1 MQRHPGTRDVAGAT
15 PGSASRHAS
24 GPRRRRRFAR
34 VGPGRFPPRIRKARD
49 VHGDRS
55 SGAGRRPGSRVAET
69 GSLAQVPRIPERSQ
83 PVREFPATVCAPPR
97 PSLPERHL
105 VARIAWRGAAV
116 QVGSLPACA
125 TPAGFLSVGERP
137 DTARSDAVD
146 PLRTNSCKL
155 LAFSRSG
162 AAPADWQTVRKQRK
176 SGPRRPTAACA
187 LDNASAER
195 TPIDL
200 EVDDRAAQHGSESV
214 AVRQVRAEAPA
225 SWPAPSKA

>member
-55 SGAGRRPGSRVAET
+55 SGAGRRPGSCAAET
-69 GSLAQVPRIPERSQ
+69 GTLAPHPRIPERSQ

-97 PSLPERHL
+97 PALPERHL
-105 VARIAWRGAAV
+105 VARIAWRGSAV

-125 TPAGFLSVGERP
+125 TSAGFLSAGEGPDPARVDAESASPQRFVGFSPSGDPVPRHVANEWRTVEFDLSHSPVSPCPRRRRP
-137 DTARSDAVD
+137 FRARRR
-146 PLRTNSCKL
+146 PFR
-155 LAFSRSG
+155 R
-162 AAPADWQTVRKQRK
+162 AAP
-176 SGPRRPTAACA
+176 P
-187 LDNASAER
+187 
-195 TPIDL
+195 
-200 EVDDRAAQHGSESV
+200 
-214 AVRQVRAEAPA
+214 
-225 SWPAPSKA
+225 